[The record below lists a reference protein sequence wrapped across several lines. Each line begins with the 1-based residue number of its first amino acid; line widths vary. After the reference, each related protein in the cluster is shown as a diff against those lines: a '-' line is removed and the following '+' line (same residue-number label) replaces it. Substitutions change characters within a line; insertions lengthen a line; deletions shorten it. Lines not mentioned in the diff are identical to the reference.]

1 MVIVSRAE
9 IVKKT
14 ELNSFSQR
22 AHLEMCALFL
32 IFLVTF
38 LVFFWY
44 VFGLFLVSFFFHIF
58 LSKRKEEFCNMN
70 KHGKEYLNK
79 HIFITAAIEKK
90 IIAHAKRYNISG
102 DICAYYYDWEDFC
115 SELV

>member
-1 MVIVSRAE
+1 
-9 IVKKT
+9 
-14 ELNSFSQR
+14 
-22 AHLEMCALFL
+22 
-32 IFLVTF
+32 
-38 LVFFWY
+38 
-44 VFGLFLVSFFFHIF
+44 
-58 LSKRKEEFCNMN
+58 MN